1 MKTLFILKIYLKT
14 SLHARMLTKWADRA
28 VTGKKEEKAEE
39 QNFWI

>member
-1 MKTLFILKIYLKT
+1 MKT
-14 SLHARMLTKWADRA
+14 SLHTRMLTKGADLA